1 MQIKETIRTFI
12 SYNFL
17 HSDNGVEL
25 EDSQSFMESGIIDST
40 GVLEL
45 VSFLEET
52 FNLNVNDDE
61 LLPDN
66 FDSIQSLTHYIQK
79 KLNNS
84 SVHV

>member
-1 MQIKETIRTFI
+1 MEIRERIKTFV

-17 HSDNGVEL
+17 HSDNGIEL

-52 FNLNVNDDE
+52 FNLHINDDE
-61 LLPDN
+61 LLPEN
-66 FDSIQSLTHYIQK
+66 FDSIQSLTLYIQK
-79 KLNNS
+79 KLNNT
-84 SVHV
+84 SVYV